1 MAWSAPLKGA
11 HVLTACPSAD
21 TKMPCEDALRLPSLL
36 NVVSVNTALAVF
48 CMEAFCANAPMV
60 KMRSMKDKI
69 VFFILNGFMM
79 YKGELASS
87 FVEQGFCIADG
98 FG

>member
-1 MAWSAPLKGA
+1 
-11 HVLTACPSAD
+11 
-21 TKMPCEDALRLPSLL
+21 MPCEDALRLPSLL

-48 CMEAFCANAPMV
+48 YMETFCANAPMV

-79 YKGELASS
+79 YRGELVSS
-87 FVEQGFCIADG
+87 FVEQCFCIADG